1 MAPPP
6 LPADYNQ
13 NGGGG
18 GDIGG
23 GGWSSNVT
31 APAPTSGGGGG
42 GGGGGSKWDDDNWGF
57 PPPPPPMSTAA
68 APPAAQQQGWVGSSP
83 VPGGGPQDPFS
94 SPATHNSHQ
103 FSSSASKSNAA
114 VTNQVLFLSLSS
126 PFNNLH
132 VNLFLLPLFCP
143 IVIRNNVFM
152 PSQRRLDVSKQG
164 FFTLFNLSK
173 H

>member
-23 GGWSSNVT
+23 GGWSSNAT
-31 APAPTSGGGGG
+31 APAPTSGGGG

-68 APPAAQQQGWVGSSP
+68 APPAQQQGWVGSSP

-126 PFNNLH
+126 PFDNLH
-132 VNLFLLPLFCP
+132 VNLFFLPLFCP
-143 IVIRNNVFM
+143 LVRNNVFM
-152 PSQRRLDVSKQG
+152 PS
-164 FFTLFNLSK
+164 
-173 H
+173 

>member
-1 MAPPP
+1 MVDDAEDSGPPSMAPPP

-68 APPAAQQQGWVGSSP
+68 APPPAQQQGWVGSSP

-143 IVIRNNVFM
+143 IVRNDVL
-152 PSQRRLDVSKQG
+152 PS
-164 FFTLFNLSK
+164 
-173 H
+173 